1 MFVCMKSFISV
12 LLVILV
18 FPFISLGEDFRYLRS
33 EDGLP
38 DGEINSIV
46 QDSTGDM
53 WFATWSGL
61 IKYDGLTYE
70 LFRPELGDST
80 SLTDKKVKELFVDS
94 DDNLWIATS
103 RYLCW
108 YDKQKESFHNV
119 SFSDISGTGV
129 NILHL
134 SETEKHLIV
143 HTVQGIYLLPL
154 NKINDPDYALQKST
168 IVGLGG
174 NVNYYFHFSTAFRD
188 KLVLVSNN
196 LTSPTL
202 LFLGQ
207 LSVSV
212 GSPAIEI
219 NETAQLD
226 GWVNSIEYVP
236 AKNDLYIATTRG
248 MVSYSLKKNSFEG
261 PTFFKGKNVHKI
273 LYASDNK
280 IYCSML
286 EPKLLYLDLHTGLTG
301 SYESNPNVSGSLLDN
316 EIHSLYEDF
325 SGNLWVGHQG
335 QGISIYNLFQKE
347 FYTFRRN
354 SAENTTLN
362 SNIVMCFNSTEK
374 EVLIGCRSGG
384 LNILA
389 RDEITS
395 GQPEFKQLPLV
406 EDDIPGILHDGIWD
420 IKKQSDSLFWLGT
433 DFGLYRLLK
442 KESGWSIEPFS
453 GKPETDYEIR
463 KLYIDENNNIWIGSH
478 NNGLVLLPDPGRNPE
493 GLNYSYTSTADDPE
507 SLSGNVILE
516 IFRDSENRFWIGTT
530 NGFCRLKS
538 SYENIDLSG
547 RVKPVLK
554 FEQFVATEPRPNF
567 LNNNEINCFF
577 ENNDGKLWIAT
588 QGGGINIFDPK
599 AGTFEH
605 ITTKDG
611 LPSNDVLGILS
622 DSDGNLWISTA
633 AGLACYNRFD
643 EEPGFTVFSSADG
656 VQGDVFMVNSYYKTP
671 DGQLFFGGDNGFT
684 CFHPGDIKIN
694 PVKPRIRFTKLKI
707 NHRFIEVGDTIHK
720 EQVLNKSLNFS
731 ENISLPYKM
740 NSFGVG
746 VAALHFQYPKNN
758 SVIYMLENYHE
769 QWQTVPSGSEYIDF
783 SNVPPGNYELKVRAV
798 SPDRIRSADIKTL
811 GIEIIPPWYKT
822 WYFWGGVNVAG
833 AFLALVV
840 VYFFVNRQRLIYQK
854 KIDKLTIETN
864 ENKMMFLTN
873 IAHELRT
880 PLSLVI
886 APVEDLM
893 NNLTVEKYW
902 KNHLQLINRNSIYLQ
917 RLINQIIDFRK
928 LDAGKLKL
936 HPQKTDIVR
945 VIKDVVLNFK
955 GHKANR
961 NIKLYLKVPAESV
974 IVSVDVQK
982 IEEVLYNLISNAY
995 KHTPDNGS
1003 ITVSMRFTDPLPDTA
1018 PRQICITVFN
1028 EGNEI
1033 KEEDRSKIFDRFYK
1047 IDENAEGAGIGLS
1060 FAKSLVEM
1068 HNGTLEVESVP
1079 GKGVAF
1085 HVCLA
1090 FSDAELNDT
1099 DVERVDSLQPF
1110 LVDSFTWE
1118 DDPGE
1123 TSGSEEK
1130 QQVLVVEDNEELG
1143 DFLASIFSRKYE
1155 CIRAFNGQEAWDIIQ
1170 KSSPEIVVS
1179 DIIMPHMDGLEL
1191 CKKMKENTSTCHVP
1205 IILLTAKN
1213 ASEQIIEGF
1222 ELGADAYMTKPFD
1235 INLLLSQTARLIK
1248 NRDLIREK
1256 YKSQNFMV
1264 EVDKNSTSRDDEFV
1278 QTVKKILEVN
1288 LADPEFNV
1296 NKLAGKLNIST
1307 TQLYRRL
1314 KALTGYSPV
1323 EFMRI
1328 LKLQKAYSL
1337 LSQRNSTVKEICYL
1351 TGFNNLSYFIK
1362 CFREQFGVTPAN
1374 FRDNGLDEKSKA
1386 GIKNIMQT

>member
-1 MFVCMKSFISV
+1 MKSFISV
-12 LLVILV
+12 LIVIFV
-18 FPFISLGEDFRYLRS
+18 FNFISFGEDFRYLRS

-38 DGEINSIV
+38 DGEINSIA
-46 QDSTGDM
+46 QDSTGNM

-70 LFRPELGDST
+70 LFRPGLGDST
-80 SLTDKKVKELFVDS
+80 SLPDKKVKELYVDS

-103 RYLCW
+103 QNLCW
-108 YDKQKESFHNV
+108 YDKQKESFHTV
-119 SFSDISGTGV
+119 RFAETSGAGV

-143 HTVQGIYLLPL
+143 HTVEGIYVLPL
-154 NKINDPDYALQKST
+154 NKISDTDYFLQKST
-168 IVGLGG
+168 IIGQGR
-174 NVNYYFHFSTAFRD
+174 NEDYYFHFSTAFQD

-196 LTSPTL
+196 LTSPSH
-202 LFLGQ
+202 LFLGN
-207 LSVSV
+207 LS
-212 GSPAIEI
+212 GSADNPTIEI
-219 NETAQLD
+219 TETAQLD

-236 AKNDLYIATTRG
+236 SENNLYIATTSG
-248 MVSYSLKKNSFEG
+248 MISYSLKKNSFEE
-261 PTFFKGKNVHKI
+261 PTFFNGKNVHKI

-301 SYESNPNVSGSLLDN
+301 SFESNPNVSGSLLDN

-354 SAENTTLN
+354 STGEATLN

-384 LNILA
+384 LNILS

-395 GQPEFKQLPLV
+395 GNPEFKQLALV

-442 KESGWSIEPFS
+442 SKSGWSLEPFN

-463 KLYIDENNNIWIGSH
+463 KLFIDENNNIWIGSH
-478 NNGLVLLPDPGRNPE
+478 KNGLTLLPDPGRNPE
-493 GLNYSYTSTADDPE
+493 GLNYSYSSAPDDTE
-507 SLSGNVILE
+507 SLPGNVILE

-530 NGFCRLKS
+530 NGFCKLKN
-538 SYENIDLSG
+538 SYESIDLSG
-547 RVKPVLK
+547 RTKPELE
-554 FEQFVATEPRPNF
+554 FEQFIATEPRPDF

-577 ENNDGKLWIAT
+577 ENHDGKLWIAT
-588 QGGGINIFDPK
+588 QGGGINIFNPES
-599 AGTFEH
+599 GTFNH
-605 ITTKDG
+605 ITTADG
-611 LPSNDVLGILS
+611 LPSNDVLGIIS

-643 EEPGFTVFSSADG
+643 KEPGFKVFSSADG

-684 CFHPGDIKIN
+684 CFYPDDIKIN
-694 PVKPRIRFTKLKI
+694 PVKPRIRFTKLKVKDRI
-707 NHRFIEVGDTIHK
+707 VEVGDTIHK
-720 EQVLNKSLNFS
+720 NQVLKESLNFS
-731 ENISLPYKM
+731 QHISLPFKM

-758 SVIYMLENYHE
+758 RVIYMLENYHE
-769 QWQTVPSGSEYIDF
+769 QWQTVPSGSKYIDF
-783 SNVPPGNYELKVRAV
+783 SNIPPGNYELKVRAV
-798 SPDRIRSADIKTL
+798 SPDRLRSAGIKTL

-822 WYFWGGVNVAG
+822 WYFWGGVNIAG
-833 AFLALVV
+833 AFLALAVI
-840 VYFFVNRQRLIYQK
+840 YFLVNRQRLIYQK

-893 NNLTVEKYW
+893 NNLTVEKHW
-902 KNHLQLINRNSIYLQ
+902 KNHLQLIHRNSIYLQ

-928 LDAGKLKL
+928 LDAGKLKFQ
-936 HPQKTDIVR
+936 PQKADIVR

-995 KHTPDNGS
+995 KHTPDNHS
-1003 ITVSMRFTDPLPDTA
+1003 ITVSMRFAETVNDTA
-1018 PRQICITVFN
+1018 RQVCITVFN

-1033 KEEDRSKIFDRFYK
+1033 NKADRSKIFDRFFK

-1068 HNGTLEVESVP
+1068 HNGTLEVETVP

-1085 HVCLA
+1085 HVCLG
-1090 FSDAELNDT
+1090 FSDVELHDT
-1099 DVERVDSLQPF
+1099 DIESIDSLQPF

-1118 DDPGE
+1118 DDLSE
-1123 TSGSEEK
+1123 ISGSEEK
-1130 QQVLVVEDNEELG
+1130 QQVLIVEDNEELG
-1143 DFLASIFSRKYE
+1143 DFLTSIYSRKYD
-1155 CIRAFNGQEAWDIIQ
+1155 CIRASNGIEAWEIIQ
-1170 KSSPEIVVS
+1170 VSPPAIVIS

-1191 CKKMKENTSTCHVP
+1191 CKKMKENKNTCHVP

-1222 ELGADAYMTKPFD
+1222 ELGADAYITKPFD
-1235 INLLLSQTARLIK
+1235 INLLLSQTVRLIK
-1248 NRDLIREK
+1248 NRELIREK

-1278 QTVKKILEVN
+1278 QTVKKTLEAN

-1296 NKLAGKLNIST
+1296 NKLAGELNIST

-1337 LSQRNSTVKEICYL
+1337 LSQRNNTVKEICYL

-1374 FRDNGLDEKSKA
+1374 FRDNGLDEKSKE
-1386 GIKNIMQT
+1386 GVKNIMQA